1 MRKLR
6 NIALLLVAFFAT
18 LIISLCLLYNYGIGS
33 VDSKNDKTILVEIK
47 EGNSSSDIA
56 KILKEKELIRNE
68 IVFKIYLK
76 INNIR
81 DLKGGY
87 FELNQSM
94 NVEQIVDKMRK
105 GDTVDPNAITVLF
118 KEGLNIREIA
128 QIIAEN
134 TNNTEDNVFETLN
147 DSEYIDS
154 LIEKYWF
161 LTEDIKHPSIYYP
174 LEGYLF
180 PNTYTF
186 KDKNVSVKEIFGK
199 MLDEMQTRL
208 DKYKSDIENSNYSIH
223 ELMTIASV
231 AELEGI
237 SIDDRKNIVGVF
249 YNRLKKKMSLGSD
262 VTTYY
267 AFKISMG
274 ERDLTTKEINTYNA
288 YNTRGPNMTGKI
300 PVGPISNPS
309 KEAIEAA
316 IYPTSNDYLYF
327 VADKDR
333 KIYFTKT
340 QDEHDKKVNELKD
353 KGLWIAW

>member
-18 LIISLCLLYNYGIGS
+18 LIIAVCLLYNYCIGS

-56 KILKEKELIRNE
+56 RILKEKELIRNE

-76 INNIR
+76 LNNVN

-87 FELNQSM
+87 FELNQTM
-94 NVEQIVDKMRK
+94 NVEEIVDKLRK
-105 GDTVDPNAITVLF
+105 GDTVEPNAITLLF

-128 QIIAEN
+128 TIIAEN
-134 TNNTEDNVFETLN
+134 TNNTEENVFETLE
-147 DSEYIDS
+147 DTEYIDS
-154 LIEKYWF
+154 LIDKYWF
-161 LTEDIKHPSIYYP
+161 LTEDIKHPNIYYP

-186 KDKNVSVKEIFGK
+186 EDRNVSVKEIFSK

-208 DKYKSDIENSNYSIH
+208 DKYKADIEKSNYSIH

-237 SIDDRKNIVGVF
+237 SLEDRKNIVGVF
-249 YNRLKKKMSLGSD
+249 YNRLKKNMNLGSD

-267 AFKISMG
+267 AFKVGMN
-274 ERDLTTKEINTYNA
+274 ERDLTTTEINTYNA
-288 YNTRGPNMTGKI
+288 YNTRGPNMNGKI
-300 PVGPISNPS
+300 PIGPISNPS

-316 IYPTSNDYLYF
+316 IYPSTNDYLYF

-333 KIYFTKT
+333 NVYFTKT
-340 QDEHDKKVNELKD
+340 VSEHDKKVQELKD
-353 KGLWIAW
+353 AGLWIAW